1 MRQSTAVVGAIT
13 PQESVSGG
21 VWTAYHD
28 EPISDI
34 LVYQVTETRTV
45 PGLYVPFTRYDLL
58 LGPIVGTRRLVE
70 NSGLTTSLTAT
81 TKTTYDAHENSKVV
95 CWELI
100 ETNSDGTGSDGNP
113 AFPVRI
119 EDSFEP
125 DRGAI
130 EKRMQV
136 VIATGGE
143 AGSLDVGST
152 LQTLILDNAGSG
164 YAPGDTITLAGGTFT
179 TASTLTVSTT
189 KVVTASLVS
198 AGAGF
203 APGIPGSTPMTGTT
217 GAGTKVRLSASVDAS
232 GTILSV
238 SVTGFG
244 TNSGG
249 SYTANPTNLSAEP
262 LTHAGLIG
270 APPTVLLTMGVATFT
285 IDDRGLYTA
294 TSASLTQASTSGSG
308 TGATFNTA
316 TYATQA
322 RLISYQPIDQFKLD
336 RSVEIWTIPGPT
348 LRTGERYDRE
358 LGLVT
363 STKQLVDGTSNPA
376 QSESATGLTKYEASS
391 YGNPVVWK
399 IVESWET
406 ASFPTVQ
413 ENLYDRERGAI
424 KRTAILTT
432 DLTTAGSLA
441 ASANLVTEI
450 RYEPRNAY
458 LRKLITET
466 FAYPGPVL
474 TGEPKIDDD
483 GATITTTRNLEIAS
497 AITEGEI
504 VGSGVWT
511 MTTSEPYSGQTTG
524 PLRWKVTQARP
535 LAADATCP
543 IIREDRWNDQFN
555 TVMATFR
562 QYVPE
567 GTTKQ
572 VIGAS
577 YSTADTYVSN
587 SITAL
592 TVSDPGSGY
601 LTIPT
606 LTISASPGGGTLATA
621 TVTNLQAVSATIVN
635 PGSGYAIGD
644 VLTGATGTGTPATF
658 TVAGGKLA
666 TVTVSAAGT
675 GYVAT
680 EVVTLAGG
688 LYSIAGT
695 IQVNTIKL
703 VSTAINAAGTG
714 YTSGGT
720 VTLAGGTATT
730 KAIVSIATLKL
741 NGLSVN
747 SGGADYAPGDTVQL
761 DSGTASTKA
770 VVTVST
776 VDGGGAILT
785 FSITTAGSYTS
796 TSTTHTSTAT
806 SGIGT
811 GATFNAALYG
821 ILTFTITT
829 AGSYTVGATTFTQDS
844 ATGGGTGA
852 TFQTGVF
859 GINTI
864 TILNT
869 GAYSSLA
876 TTSFTQAS
884 TTGSGTGATFG
895 SATYTV
901 NALTVLTGG
910 AYTVVASNPD
920 SLTGGTGTGLTA
932 TLDYGIGA
940 VSLGT
945 AGTLYYYPPTITP
958 SYGNALI
965 LPTMSTPIL
974 QAGTLTGYVVDT
986 GLVNTEHS
994 KIKRLVWSTM
1004 FKPPSR
1010 VERAT
1015 RQFPLPNV
1023 FTWLSNWD
1031 LHPPTGLTKHG
1042 PFSGVNFTNVDN
1054 GVSVSPS
1061 RCLISYSLGP
1071 SESIPKTWQVITP
1084 GVSSILFR
1092 IGPNT
1097 IHNSWVAIETNG
1109 SYTQL
1114 IELMPASTPASY
1126 VRGQSLIV
1134 EVTERKVIGNFY
1146 ERRIHTIN

>member
-1 MRQSTAVVGAIT
+1 MAELNPQTIGDRPEGQQRITTQRLDYDGQWITQVKVRESTAVVAAIT
-13 PQESVSGG
+13 PQESVADSI
-21 VWTAYHD
+21 WTSYHD

-34 LVYQVTETRTV
+34 LVNKVTETRAV
-45 PGLYVPFTRYDLL
+45 PGLYVPKTRYDLQ
-58 LGPIVGTRRLVE
+58 LGPIAGTRRLVE
-70 NSGLTTSLTAT
+70 NSGLTTTLTAT
-81 TKTTYDAHENSKVV
+81 VKTTYDAHENSKAV
-95 CWELI
+95 CWELV
-100 ETNSDGTGSDGNP
+100 ETNSSGAGTAADP

-119 EDSFEP
+119 EDTFEN

-130 EKRMQV
+130 EKRTQV
-136 VIATGGE
+136 VAATGTE

-152 LQTLILDNAGSG
+152 LQTLLINNAGSG
-164 YAPGDTITLAGGTFT
+164 YVAGEVITLAGGTAT
-179 TASTLTVSTT
+179 LAAKVRVLTVS
-189 KVVTASLVS
+189 S
-198 AGAGF
+198 GA
-203 APGIPGSTPMTGTT
+203 I
-217 GAGTKVRLSASVDAS
+217 
-232 GTILSV
+232 
-238 SVTGFG
+238 
-244 TNSGG
+244 
-249 SYTANPTNLSAEP
+249 
-262 LTHAGLIG
+262 
-270 APPTVLLTMGVATFT
+270 ATFT
-285 IDDRGLYTA
+285 IDERGLYTA
-294 TSASLTQASTSGSG
+294 TNASLTQASTSGSG

-316 TYATQA
+316 TYAVQA
-322 RLISYQPIDQFKLD
+322 RLIAYTPIDQFKLD
-336 RSVEIWTIPGPT
+336 RSVEMWT
-348 LRTGERYDRE
+348 
-358 LGLVT
+358 V
-363 STKQLVDGTSNPA
+363 PA
-376 QSESATGLTKYEASS
+376 QLQTSDD
-391 YGNPVVWK
+391 
-399 IVESWET
+399 
-406 ASFPTVQ
+406 
-413 ENLYDRERGAI
+413 YDMERGAVQTTLQI
-424 KRTAILTT
+424 IEGTSVAGTLTAS
-432 DLTTAGSLA
+432 G
-441 ASANLVTEI
+441 NEVTETTY
-450 RYEPRNAY
+450 RALNQVLLE
-458 LRKLITET
+458 KKVQT

-497 AITEGEI
+497 AITEGEA
-504 VGSGVWT
+504 VSGGIWT

-543 IIREDRWNDQFN
+543 ILREDRWNDQFN
-555 TVMATFR
+555 VVQATFR

-572 VIGAS
+572 LIGAA
-577 YSTADTYVSN
+577 YSTADTYVTD

-747 SGGADYAPGDTVQL
+747 SGGANYAPGDTVQL

-785 FSITTAGSYTS
+785 FLITTAGIYTS

-884 TTGSGTGATFG
+884 TNGSGIGATFG

-910 AYTVVASNPD
+910 AYTVVASNPE
-920 SLTGGTGTGLTA
+920 SLTYGGAGTGLTA
-932 TLDYGIGA
+932 TLDYGIG
-940 VSLGT
+940 VVNLGT
-945 AGTLYYYPPTITP
+945 AGNLYYYPPTITP
-958 SYGNALI
+958 TVTLGGVQYGTAVI
-965 LPTMSTPIL
+965 TPTMSTPIL

-986 GLVNTEHS
+986 GLLNTEHS

-1004 FKPPSR
+1004 TTPPSR
-1010 VERAT
+1010 IERAT
-1015 RQFPLPNV
+1015 KQFPLPNV

-1042 PFSGVNFTNVDN
+1042 PYSGVNFTNVDN

-1061 RCLISYSLGP
+1061 RCLISYSRGP
-1071 SESIPKTWQVITP
+1071 SDSIPKTWQVITP
-1084 GVSSILFR
+1084 AVSSILFR

-1097 IHNSWVAIETNG
+1097 IHNAWWAIEYQGT
-1109 SYTQL
+1109 YLQV
-1114 IELMPASTPASY
+1114 IEIMPASTPASY

-1134 EVTERKVIGNFY
+1134 DVTERKVIGNFY
-1146 ERRIHTIN
+1146 EKRVYTIN